1 MNMQSLMAQAR
12 KLQGDMEKI
21 TKEIENTIFK
31 YENDNVLLEINGK
44 NEVVKINIKDS
55 SILEDKE
62 MLEDMIKIALNEAM
76 AVIDKEN
83 QKITNSMSAGMR
95 MPF

>member
-21 TKEIENTIFK
+21 TKEIESSIFK
-31 YENDNVLLEINGK
+31 YENEQIILEINGK
-44 NEVVKINIKDS
+44 NEVVKMSIKDP

-62 MLEDMIKIALNEAM
+62 MLEDMLFVAMNDVLGQIK
-76 AVIDKEN
+76 KE
-83 QKITNSMSAGMR
+83 KEKKLGRYTNGLGGL
-95 MPF
+95 F

>member
-62 MLEDMIKIALNEAM
+62 MLEDILFVAMNDVLGQIK
-76 AVIDKEN
+76 KE
-83 QKITNSMSAGMR
+83 KEKKLGRYTNGLGGL
-95 MPF
+95 F

>member
-31 YENDNVLLEINGK
+31 YENDNVILEINGK
-44 NEVVKINIKDS
+44 NEVVKINIKDP

-62 MLEDMIKIALNEAM
+62 MLEDILFVAMNDVLGQIK
-76 AVIDKEN
+76 KE
-83 QKITNSMSAGMR
+83 KEKKLGRYTNGLGGL
-95 MPF
+95 F

>member
-44 NEVVKINIKDS
+44 NEVVITHVPTGKTK
-55 SILEDKE
+55 
-62 MLEDMIKIALNEAM
+62 
-76 AVIDKEN
+76 
-83 QKITNSMSAGMR
+83 KITII
-95 MPF
+95 

>member
-44 NEVVKINIKDS
+44 TEVVKINIKDS

-62 MLEDMIKIALNEAM
+62 MLEDILFVAMNDVLGQIK
-76 AVIDKEN
+76 KE
-83 QKITNSMSAGMR
+83 KEKKLGRYTNGLGGL
-95 MPF
+95 F

>member
-62 MLEDMIKIALNEAM
+62 MLEDILFVAMNDVLGQIK
-76 AVIDKEN
+76 KE
-83 QKITNSMSAGMR
+83 KKLGRYTNGLGGL
-95 MPF
+95 F